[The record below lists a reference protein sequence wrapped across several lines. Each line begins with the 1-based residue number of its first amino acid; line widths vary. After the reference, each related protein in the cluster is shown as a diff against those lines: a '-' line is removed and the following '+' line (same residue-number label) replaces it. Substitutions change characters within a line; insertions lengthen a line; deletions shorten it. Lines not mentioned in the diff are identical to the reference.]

1 MDGDNHMYSI
11 IEHKHRFASWAAGRA
26 ANVKGCRFTVKQ
38 GKKIIED
45 ANLYEVAT
53 SIDNL
58 PNQSEFDT
66 SHRRWRSSVIDAS
79 NNLGISFTHGVAAKL
94 INMYFKSIFVCGDQ
108 HDHPKVKAIH
118 PPIDSVLLDA
128 LYQNTMNIENVG
140 ELKKDW
146 KMARKAKW
154 SKFNSDEYE
163 QVIFA
168 IKKVIGKDSL
178 WKIEEHWQ
186 GFQK

>member
-1 MDGDNHMYSI
+1 MNGDNHMYSI

-66 SHRRWRSSVIDAS
+66 SHRRWRSSVINAS
-79 NNLGISFTHGVAAKL
+79 NNLGVSFQTNSTAFLMHL
-94 INMYFKSIFVCGDQ
+94 IIYVNI
-108 HDHPKVKAIH
+108 
-118 PPIDSVLLDA
+118 A
-128 LYQNTMNIENVG
+128 L
-140 ELKKDW
+140 
-146 KMARKAKW
+146 R
-154 SKFNSDEYE
+154 S
-163 QVIFA
+163 
-168 IKKVIGKDSL
+168 
-178 WKIEEHWQ
+178 
-186 GFQK
+186 